1 VRIAVI
7 DGQGGGIGSTVIR
20 KIYEAHGEAFEVWA
34 LGTNAIATAQMM
46 KARANRGAT
55 GENAICQCVQ
65 RVDVIIGPISVL
77 VAHAMMGEVTP
88 AMVHAIGAARAPK
101 LLLPLTQ
108 EPVTVVGAVRE
119 PLPHLV
125 DKLVNEHLP
134 ALLTATTAKDEP

>member
-7 DGQGGGIGSTVIR
+7 DGQGGGIGSSIIK
-20 KIYEAHGEAFEVWA
+20 KIKEMHGEGVEVWA

-55 GENAICQCVQ
+55 GENAICHCVQ

-77 VAHAMMGEVTP
+77 ITHAMMGEVTP
-88 AMVHAIGAARAPK
+88 AMVNAIGAANAPK

-108 EPVTVVGAVRE
+108 ESVTIVGTIRE

-125 DKLVNEHLP
+125 DRLVNEYLP
-134 ALLTATTAKDEP
+134 AFIHRVPGKDAP